1 MNENNE
7 SRVLP
12 AEILSVTQVGINP
25 NTESNLSINDSHIAA
40 ATRSQLFLSS
50 SEYSNA
56 DLPRTRFEPLPV
68 YGHVAVSEGD
78 FIYIVSGYRVSSF
91 NIAYFLNS
99 SFSRSRITLIGPTS
113 QSKSTGLCEMCGDS
127 TRSQMNGF

>member
-25 NTESNLSINDSHIAA
+25 NATESNLSINDSHIAA

-50 SEYSNA
+50 SEYSNTE
-56 DLPRTRFEPLPV
+56 LPRSRFEPLPV

-78 FIYIVSGYRVSSF
+78 FIYIVSGYRVSLF
-91 NIAYFLNS
+91 NLAIYQAPF
-99 SFSRSRITLIGPTS
+99 
-113 QSKSTGLCEMCGDS
+113 
-127 TRSQMNGF
+127 

>member
-12 AEILSVTQVGINP
+12 AEILSVTQVGVNS
-25 NTESNLSINDSHIAA
+25 NTESNLSVNDSHIAA

-50 SEYSNA
+50 SEYSSA

-91 NIAYFLNS
+91 NLTYF
-99 SFSRSRITLIGPTS
+99 FQTPI
-113 QSKSTGLCEMCGDS
+113 K
-127 TRSQMNGF
+127 